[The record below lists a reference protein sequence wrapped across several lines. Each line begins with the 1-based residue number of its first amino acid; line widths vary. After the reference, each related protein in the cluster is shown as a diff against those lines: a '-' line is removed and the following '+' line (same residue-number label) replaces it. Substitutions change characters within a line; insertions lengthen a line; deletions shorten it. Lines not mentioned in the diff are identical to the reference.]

1 MNREQAKEL
10 LPVIQAFAEGKT
22 IQSRIIDS
30 LQWFDL
36 TEESTFDLLNCEYR
50 IKPSY
55 RPFKNGGELMQKE
68 MQKDNLSN
76 ISDREGYVITSLKS
90 VIKDL
95 NDIQGASDA
104 DDNKMVDVAC
114 KLHKVIGIIKGI

>member
-1 MNREQAKEL
+1 MIEEKRIYDEAAACRFETISHLHGSIGYIPQCTQDEIEKETEL
-10 LPVIQAFAEGKT
+10 IEDSFIKGAE
-22 IQSRIIDS
+22 
-30 LQWFDL
+30 W
-36 TEESTFDLLNCEYR
+36 
-50 IKPSY
+50 
-55 RPFKNGGELMQKE
+55 MQKE
-68 MQKDNLSN
+68 MLKDNLSH